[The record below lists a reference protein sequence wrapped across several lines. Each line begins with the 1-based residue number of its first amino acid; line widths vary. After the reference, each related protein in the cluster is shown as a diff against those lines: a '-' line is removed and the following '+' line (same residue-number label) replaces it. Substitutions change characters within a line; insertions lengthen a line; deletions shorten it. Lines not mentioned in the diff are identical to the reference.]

1 MEIWQ
6 SSVRN
11 NFAQFFWD
19 TVYIGLYY
27 LSAFM
32 CMAYIY
38 NAYML
43 MYMLLYVS
51 LIRIS
56 VINHIKMLSRGV
68 ARVAASAAAVVMVK
82 HLDCISSIVT
92 WIQYPTDRVE
102 CLTCRQR
109 LLRSCETESERETE
123 RVTEGDRERHTQSER
138 DRHTTRDNK
147 SHFTLLSS
155 LLLVLRWSFSF
166 NFSFSI
172 LVHVYSF
179 YCPCIQMLFS
189 LISVLILL
197 FPSYGYWPSAYRIC
211 SI

>member
-1 MEIWQ
+1 
-6 SSVRN
+6 
-11 NFAQFFWD
+11 
-19 TVYIGLYY
+19 
-27 LSAFM
+27 M

-56 VINHIKMLSRGV
+56 VINHITMLSRGV

-155 LLLVLRWSFSF
+155 LLLVLRWSFFFYSRSRLLLLLSMRSDVVRF
-166 NFSFSI
+166 NRCSHSPLPFVWI
-172 LVHVYSF
+172 LTLCLSNLF
-179 YCPCIQMLFS
+179 YLSGCE
-189 LISVLILL
+189 
-197 FPSYGYWPSAYRIC
+197 
-211 SI
+211 